1 MAKNIDPKLVTIG
14 EYLKLDKDVKFI
26 IPEFQRKYA
35 WEISNC
41 DKLWS
46 DITDFIESDRR
57 DPYFFGTI
65 IINCLNED
73 TELRLIDGQQR
84 TTTFMLLMKA
94 LLIKINETLK
104 NMVDD
109 SESESLRRGLRERRR
124 NLISILYKAD
134 PEEISDEPNTE
145 KDSIIY
151 NTFNSLNNI
160 SNQETYK
167 DELISIMKSS
177 DYIEAETK
185 AIKLPYKQKDNK
197 YTNFFRNFKH
207 FYYNDDLNKID
218 FLNKFTKTILDEC
231 QIIEIKSWKVE
242 QAIEMFNSL
251 NSDGMPL
258 NDSDIIYSKMYASAA
273 AHSIEAEKELGEKW
287 SYLIELTNDLEAKKI
302 VSINALLNQKMYLY
316 RCLRKET
323 INASGGIDVTTPG
336 LRNYFINLNTDLIKD
351 PINFCNELIIL
362 AEIWNI
368 AKDNNTIKVLL
379 NFSDN
384 FRLFLASYFHRF
396 DSYFRFNENG
406 KIEISEEDKLSL
418 NENIKNMSEL
428 FLRLFAVLSLVDA
441 GYSSSN
447 FKSFL
452 FEEEIKLAD
461 ENISFEEIQNDFNNH
476 INKCWTYEDIELRIL
491 DYDKNDM
498 VYLNEYLFAKEHGDN
513 LVIGSDIDI
522 EHIMPQS
529 GKNKDIIKSDA
540 GMDDINMFN
549 EYINKIG
556 NKILLEYDINR
567 SIGNEWFRTKIATKI
582 TDKSGYINSKYPI
595 AKYLVDLYKNDSKP
609 YWTKGDI
616 DTATAK
622 AAERVTKFIFNKN

>member
-1 MAKNIDPKLVTIG
+1 MAKEIEPKLVSIG
-14 EYLKLDKDVKFI
+14 DYLKLDKDVKFI

-35 WEISNC
+35 WEISHC
-41 DKLWS
+41 DKLWT

-57 DPYFFGTI
+57 DPYFFGTV
-65 IINCLNED
+65 IINCQNED
-73 TELRLIDGQQR
+73 SEFKLIDGQQR
-84 TTTFMLLMKA
+84 TTTFMLLLKA
-94 LLIKINETLK
+94 LLIKINETLE
-104 NMVDD
+104 NMVND
-109 SESESLRRGLRERRR
+109 SDSESLRRGLRERRR
-124 NLISILYKAD
+124 NIMSILYKVD
-134 PEEISDEPNTE
+134 PEEISDEPNIE
-145 KDSIIY
+145 KDSKIY
-151 NTFNSLNNI
+151 NTFDSLVNV

-167 DELISIMKSS
+167 EELTSIMKSLNYV
-177 DYIEAETK
+177 DAESKT
-185 AIKLPYKQKDNK
+185 IKLPYKQKDNK

-207 FYYNDDLNKID
+207 FYYNDELNNIT
-218 FLNKFTKTILDEC
+218 FLNRFTKTILEEC
-231 QIIEIKSWKVE
+231 QIIRIKSWKVE

-258 NDSDIIYSKMYASAA
+258 NDSDIIYSKMYAVAA
-273 AHSIEAEKELGEKW
+273 AISKEDEKSLGEKW
-287 SYLIELTNDLEAKKI
+287 SSLVELTNDLESKKI
-302 VSINALLNQKMYLY
+302 VGITSLLNQKMYLH

-336 LRNYFINLNTDLIKD
+336 LRNYFTNLNTDLIKN

-384 FRLFLASYFHRF
+384 SKLFLASYFHRF
-396 DSYFRFNENG
+396 DSYFKFGEDG
-406 KIEISEEDKLSL
+406 KIEISKENKEKL
-418 NENIKNMSEL
+418 NEKIDEVAEL
-428 FLRLFAVLSLVDA
+428 FLRLFAILSLVDA

-452 FEEEIKLAD
+452 FEEELKLAD
-461 ENISFEEIQNDFNNH
+461 DSVPFEEIIADFDNH
-476 INKCWTYEDIELRIL
+476 INKNWNQEDLNSRIM

-498 VYLNEYLFAKEHGDN
+498 VYLNEYLFAKEN
-513 LVIGSDIDI
+513 NKQLIISSDIDI

-540 GMDDINMFN
+540 GMDDLNMFN
-549 EYINKIG
+549 VYINKIG

-582 TDKSGYINSKYPI
+582 ADKSGYVDSKYPI
-595 AKYLVDLYKNDSKP
+595 AQYLVELYKNNSKP
-609 YWTKGDI
+609 YWTKDDI
-616 DTATAK
+616 DTATTK
-622 AAERVTKFIFNKN
+622 AGERITKFIFGK

>member
-14 EYLKLDKDVKFI
+14 DYLKLDKDVKFI

-35 WEISNC
+35 WGITNC
-41 DKLWS
+41 DKLWD

-65 IINCLNED
+65 IINCLNDD

-84 TTTFMLLMKA
+84 TTTFMLLLKA
-94 LLIKINETLK
+94 LLMRINETLED
-104 NMVDD
+104 MVND

-124 NLISILYKAD
+124 NIISVLYKTD
-134 PEEISDEPNTE
+134 PEEITDEPNIE
-145 KDSIIY
+145 KDAKIY
-151 NTFNSLNNI
+151 NSFDSLSNI

-167 DELISIMKSS
+167 EELINIMKSS
-177 DYIEAETK
+177 NYVDAEAN

-207 FYYNDDLNKID
+207 FYYNENLKKID
-218 FLNKFTKTILDEC
+218 FLNKFTKTILEEC

-258 NDSDIIYSKMYASAA
+258 NDSDIIYSKMYAYAA
-273 AHSIEAEKELGEKW
+273 SHSSEEEKTLGEKW

-302 VSINALLNQKMYLY
+302 VSISTLLNQKMYLH

-336 LRNYFINLNTDLIKD
+336 LRNYFININTDLIKNPVD
-351 PINFCNELIIL
+351 FCNELIIL

-384 FRLFLASYFHRF
+384 SKIFLASYFHRF
-396 DSYFRFNENG
+396 DSYFTFNQDG
-406 KIEISEEDKLSL
+406 KIEISDENKKSL
-418 NENIKNMSEL
+418 NERINEVAEL

-452 FEEEIKLAD
+452 FEEELKLAD
-461 ENISFEEIQNDFNNH
+461 INVPFEEIIKDFDEH
-476 INKCWTYEDIELRIL
+476 INKCWNYDDLYSRLL

-498 VYLNEYLFAKEHGDN
+498 VYLNEYLFAKENNDN

-529 GKNKDIIKSDA
+529 GKNRDIIRIDA
-540 GMDDINMFN
+540 GINDINMFN
-549 EYINKIG
+549 EYMNKIG

-582 TDKSGYINSKYPI
+582 TDRSGYINSKYPI
-595 AKYLVDLYKNDSKP
+595 AKSLVEQHKNNSKA
-609 YWTKGDI
+609 YWTKDDI
-616 DTATAK
+616 DTATVK
-622 AAERVTKFIFNKN
+622 AGKRIAKFIFGK